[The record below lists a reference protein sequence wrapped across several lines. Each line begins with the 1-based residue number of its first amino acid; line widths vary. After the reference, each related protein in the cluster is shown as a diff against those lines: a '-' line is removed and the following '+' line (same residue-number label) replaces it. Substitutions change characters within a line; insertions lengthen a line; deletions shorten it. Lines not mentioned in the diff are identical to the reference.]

1 EAAARE
7 ELDAAVAAHERA
19 TGRAADAQQRVDDLG
34 TAIQQTRNQLD
45 KAAQRAEQY
54 AGSEYR
60 FGSLVGPVLGY
71 LSADEDERA
80 GTSLNVAGNSSADPT
95 GDLTDRLEAQQ
106 DTEQAAQAK
115 LKQTRNAEKKAANTL
130 ADAEQAHGATVA
142 DLDAAQARVDELA
155 AEKAARTPGGA
166 AAPAAGVVQPA
177 QGEFTSGYG
186 ARWGSSHLGIDI
198 ANDIGTPIVAAHS
211 GTVVSS
217 GPASG
222 FGLWVRVQRD
232 DGLTTLYG
240 HINESLVSV
249 GQEVEAGQEIATLG
263 NRGQST
269 GPHLHFGVVE
279 NGEKIDPQEWL
290 GRFGLR
296 Y

>member
-1 EAAARE
+1 
-7 ELDAAVAAHERA
+7 
-19 TGRAADAQQRVDDLG
+19 RAAEAQQRVDDLE
-34 TAIQQTRNQLD
+34 AAMQQTQQRLD
-45 KAAQRAEQY
+45 AAARRAEQF

-71 LSADEDERA
+71 LSSDEDERS
-80 GTSLNVAGNSSADPT
+80 GTSLDVSGNSSADPT

-106 DTEQAAQAK
+106 DAELAAQAK
-115 LKQTRNAEKKAANTL
+115 LKQTRNAEEKAANTL
-130 ADAEQAHGATVA
+130 AEAEKAHGATVA

-177 QGEFTSGYG
+177 QGTFTSGYG

-240 HINESLVSV
+240 HIHESLVSV
-249 GQEVEAGQEIATLG
+249 GQRVEAGQEIATLG

-279 NGEKIDPQEWL
+279 NGQKIDPQEWL
-290 GRFGLR
+290 GRFGLS